1 MTEETWKLSV
11 LPKARRESVT
21 DLRSL
26 GRWGGW
32 DLNLGWLR
40 PSPAPRPQANCRRG
54 ARDRYP
60 CLEACGR
67 G

>member
-11 LPKARRESVT
+11 LPKARRESAT
-21 DLRSL
+21 DLQSL

-32 DLNLGWLR
+32 DSNLGWLR
-40 PSPAPRPQANCRRG
+40 PSPAPRPQANHPRG

-60 CLEACGR
+60 CLEARGR